1 MASRHPD
8 VAQEILDRLRL
19 TCLDL
24 PEAYEERAWVGTRWM
39 VTKKNFAHV
48 LMVAEGWPPAY
59 ASAAGINSG
68 CVLTF
73 RSPQPAHQV
82 ERFGRPP
89 FFRPRWFPNIVGLSI
104 GSGAST
110 DWQDVAELVTL
121 SYRVLAP
128 KKLVALLD
136 SP

>member
-1 MASRHPD
+1 MATTHPN
-8 VAQEILDRLRL
+8 VAKEIVDRLRL

-48 LMVAEGWPPAY
+48 LMVADGWPPAY
-59 ASAAGINSG
+59 ARAAGADSA

-73 RSPQPAHQV
+73 RSPQRASQV

-89 FFRPRWFPNIVGLSI
+89 FLRPAWFPNIVGLSI
-104 GSGAST
+104 GPTT
-110 DWQDVAELVTL
+110 DWHDVAELVTL